1 MIVLG
6 GLILNICLVR
16 ACSGFFLLSSI
27 ALHHC
32 EPSFHLLDRKQRSRI
47 SFSWIKGAKH
57 VIELIA
63 S

>member
-1 MIVLG
+1 M
-6 GLILNICLVR
+6 LIL
-16 ACSGFFLLSSI
+16 SFPFLM
-27 ALHHC
+27 AD
-32 EPSFHLLDRKQRSRI
+32 PSFHLLDRKQRSRI